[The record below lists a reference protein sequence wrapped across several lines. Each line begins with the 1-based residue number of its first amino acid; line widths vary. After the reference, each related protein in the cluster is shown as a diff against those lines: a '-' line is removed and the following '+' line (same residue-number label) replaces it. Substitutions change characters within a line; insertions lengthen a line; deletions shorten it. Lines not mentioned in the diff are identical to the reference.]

1 MKTRVVTLHAP
12 GRLGGSMAEHE
23 EILQAILGGDGR
35 TAERLVIRHL
45 EIQGKFV
52 LDLIKKS
59 PDNASVPAA
68 EHD

>member
-12 GRLGGSMAEHE
+12 GRLDASMAEHE
-23 EILQAILGGDGR
+23 AILQAIHDGDGR

-59 PDNASVPAA
+59 PETASFPTA
-68 EHD
+68 ERD